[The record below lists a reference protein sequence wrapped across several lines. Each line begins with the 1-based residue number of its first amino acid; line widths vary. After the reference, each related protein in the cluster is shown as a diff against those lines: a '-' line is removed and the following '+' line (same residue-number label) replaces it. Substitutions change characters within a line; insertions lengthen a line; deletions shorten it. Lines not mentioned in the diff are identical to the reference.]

1 MDNYSEKMQQMA
13 DELVNKSYQL
23 RGVFSNF
30 SATVSSDDAAFFRK
44 TSEDIRKMGQQL
56 KETSKQIKDNASK
69 QQKVDSE
76 KYKKDRKEMAAL
88 KKENFSL
95 KRKVAELES
104 ENDIFFDDS
113 LLSSQESYK
122 PSTKATVASPEPET
136 TGTVVV
142 ESPEPE
148 AVVASPEPLKPD
160 N

>member
-1 MDNYSEKMQQMA
+1 
-13 DELVNKSYQL
+13 
-23 RGVFSNF
+23 
-30 SATVSSDDAAFFRK
+30 
-44 TSEDIRKMGQQL
+44 MGQQL

-69 QQKVDSE
+69 QQKVDLE
-76 KYKKDRKEMAAL
+76 KHKKDRKEMAAL

-104 ENDIFFDDS
+104 ENDIFFYDS

-136 TGTVVV
+136 TGTVVL
-142 ESPEPE
+142 ESQEPE